1 MGKSSRRKRRD
12 AWASI
17 SEIRPGECYRIRY
30 WAEGPDGY
38 KRRSRTV
45 RGSRLDAERARSE
58 LMLAH
63 SEDAPCPTVGEAW
76 LRWYLPDLERLEA
89 AGEVSPHTLCQYRSG
104 WRLHVAPRWEGV
116 PCDSVRPLE
125 VQQWLTSLGY
135 SQATRA
141 RQILRSVLD
150 YAVRYGVAPSNP
162 LAERYVMPPK
172 STVVER
178 DRGVWTLEE
187 LGEVWRAVHGQ
198 WFEAAFLLAAFGGL
212 RVGEAMGAMAGDVSA
227 VEACGQVVALVSVER
242 QVANR
247 GVVTDALKN
256 RQSRRVVAI
265 PGRAG
270 ARLLELAGS
279 CDGWL
284 SGDGLG
290 SHSTQRRMAA
300 TWERHVLPSL
310 PEGMRHPFKN
320 LRNSWQ
326 TNMRWALRLPPWLIE
341 PMMGHVGEGVTGRH
355 YDRPNAEMF
364 AEAVAE
370 AYAARPYDAG
380 WTWLD

>member
-1 MGKSSRRKRRD
+1 MARSRKRRD

-17 SEIRPGECYRIRY
+17 SEIRPGEVYRIRY

-38 KRRSRTV
+38 RRRSRTI
-45 RGSRLDAERARSE
+45 RGTRMDAERARSE

-76 LRWYLPDLERLEA
+76 RQWYLPDLERLGA
-89 AGEVSPHTLCQYRSG
+89 AGELSPHTLSQYRSG
-104 WRLHVAPRWEGV
+104 WRLHVAPRWDGV

-125 VQQWLTSLGY
+125 VQQWLSSLGHT
-135 SQATRA
+135 QATRA

-150 YAVRYGVAPSNP
+150 YGVRYGVAPSNP

-172 STVVER
+172 STVAER

-187 LGEVWRAVHGQ
+187 LGEVWRVVHGE

-212 RVGEAMGAMAGDVSA
+212 RVGEAMGARSEDVGA
-227 VEACGQVVALVSVER
+227 VEARGQLVAVVRVER

-300 TWERHVLPSL
+300 SWERRVMPSL
-310 PEGMRHPFKN
+310 PEDMRHPFKN
-320 LRNSWQ
+320 LRSSWQ

-355 YDRPNAEMF
+355 YDRPDAEMF
-364 AEAVAE
+364 AEAVAD
-370 AYAARPYDAG
+370 AYAARPFDAG
-380 WTWLD
+380 WAWLG